1 MPTGCSRKEWA
12 ASRTAVT
19 AGSRGW
25 AGPKSRT
32 RRSRFDRVDI
42 RLLHEG
48 RSRLPGT
55 PGRSGAPVIVR
66 RRSSGS
72 QHHSAAFPEIPFGGS
87 SAPSVLPRLPFVRP
101 RLTRRTDPC
110 SVTGRCPF
118 ALRRGIR
125 GEPERAAGRIRG
137 TAARRRDPP
146 TILPGI
152 GKAGC
157 GGPHRAPRGGSR
169 RRTTRARN
177 RNATTDEE
185 STVKLQVAL
194 DVATLGDALSLA
206 HQAEDYVDVLELGT
220 PLIKAEGLSAIT
232 AIKAAHPNKL
242 VFADMKTA
250 DAGELEAD
258 LAFSA
263 GADLVTVMG
272 AADDDTV
279 RGAVAAGEKHG
290 KDVVADMITIVAD
303 RVARIREVSKLGVS
317 FVEIH
322 AGLDEQAK
330 PGYTIETLL
339 ADGRQAGVPFSI
351 AGGVTAETI
360 AAVQDAGATVAVA
373 GGAIRS
379 AADPAAAAKALK
391 SRIR

>member
-1 MPTGCSRKEWA
+1 M
-12 ASRTAVT
+12 
-19 AGSRGW
+19 
-25 AGPKSRT
+25 
-32 RRSRFDRVDI
+32 
-42 RLLHEG
+42 
-48 RSRLPGT
+48 
-55 PGRSGAPVIVR
+55 
-66 RRSSGS
+66 
-72 QHHSAAFPEIPFGGS
+72 
-87 SAPSVLPRLPFVRP
+87 
-101 RLTRRTDPC
+101 
-110 SVTGRCPF
+110 
-118 ALRRGIR
+118 
-125 GEPERAAGRIRG
+125 
-137 TAARRRDPP
+137 
-146 TILPGI
+146 
-152 GKAGC
+152 
-157 GGPHRAPRGGSR
+157 
-169 RRTTRARN
+169 
-177 RNATTDEE
+177 
-185 STVKLQVAL
+185 KLQVAL